1 MIEMVTKRV
10 AVKYKKSS
18 DDGSCTNNTKS
29 KCKPKEINLSTICF
43 KV

>member
-1 MIEMVTKRV
+1 MIEMITKRV

-18 DDGSCTNNTKS
+18 DDGSYTNNTKS